1 MEVKMKSV
9 KSWIVCL
16 VLLCGAAVL
25 MAQSP
30 QWQWVTRAGR
40 HLTDL
45 GRSIAADGQGNQYV
59 TGQITTLYGPSP
71 NIFVKKYDPNGNRI
85 WSVSA
90 GGTGDDEGLGIAV
103 DGAGYVYV
111 TGYFSGTATFGSH
124 TLTTN
129 GSKDIFVAKL
139 DSNGNWLWA
148 VKAGGTDWEMVNDV
162 AVDGVGN
169 TYVTG
174 YFNGTVTFGSQTL
187 IANGYELNYDI
198 FIAKLSPSGTWLW
211 ARKAGGTNDDIG
223 YGIAV
228 DGSGNV
234 YVTGDFNDTATFG
247 NHTLTASG
255 FEMSPDIFVTKL
267 GRYGNW
273 LWARKAGG
281 RYYDNGYDI
290 ALDGAGN
297 AYVTGSF
304 EGTATFG
311 SHVLTASGGEWETDV
326 FAAKLDP
333 FGNWIWAVKAGGT
346 TFTNGKGIALD
357 GGGNTY
363 VTGSFFGTAT
373 FGSQTLTSS
382 GGYDIF
388 AAKLDPSG
396 NWIWAVRAG
405 GTEWDLGYGI
415 AVDGAG
421 NAYVTGRFEGTATFG
436 SHTMEAMGGTD
447 IFVAKLSYIPPKA
460 PVNVQIT
467 MNGNSAVITWDAV
480 TEDIHNQPFTP
491 DGYRIYKSTD
501 PLGGFTYQGS
511 SSGTT
516 YTHSMVGA
524 TEPRM
529 FYRVT
534 AYKY

>member
-30 QWQWVTRAGR
+30 QWRWATREGLM
-40 HLTDL
+40 LTDR
-45 GRSIAADGQGNQYV
+45 GQSIATDSQGNQYV

-148 VKAGGTDWEMVNDV
+148 VKAGGAGNDE
-162 AVDGVGN
+162 GH
-169 TYVTG
+169 
-174 YFNGTVTFGSQTL
+174 
-187 IANGYELNYDI
+187 
-198 FIAKLSPSGTWLW
+198 
-211 ARKAGGTNDDIG
+211 
-223 YGIAV
+223 GIAV
-228 DGSGNV
+228 
-234 YVTGDFNDTATFG
+234 
-247 NHTLTASG
+247 
-255 FEMSPDIFVTKL
+255 
-267 GRYGNW
+267 
-273 LWARKAGG
+273 
-281 RYYDNGYDI
+281 
-290 ALDGAGN
+290 DGAGN
-297 AYVTGSF
+297 AYVTGYF
-304 EGTATFG
+304 NNTATFG
-311 SHVLTASGGEWETDV
+311 SYTLSATEGFYSDIFV
-326 FAAKLDP
+326 AKLGTS
-333 FGNWIWAVKAGGT
+333 GNWLWAVEAGAVEHDVGD
-346 TFTNGKGIALD
+346 GIAVD
-357 GGGNTY
+357 GAGNAY
-363 VTGSFFGTAT
+363 VTGYFKNTAH
-373 FGSQTLTSS
+373 FGSHTLTSS

-396 NWIWAVRAG
+396 NWLWAVKAG
-405 GTEWDLGYGI
+405 GTSVDQGYGI

-436 SHTMEAMGGTD
+436 SHTLTSTGSYDIFAARLNPSGTWQWAVKAGGTDSDIGYGIAVDEAANAYVIGIFRGTATFGSHTMEAMGGTD
-447 IFVAKLSYIPPKA
+447 IFVAKLSYIPSKA
-460 PVNVQIT
+460 PANVRI
-467 MNGNSAVITWDAV
+467 MMIRNSAVITWDAV

-491 DGYRIYKSTD
+491 DGYYIYGSSN

>member
-1 MEVKMKSV
+1 MEVTMKSM
-9 KSWIVCL
+9 KSWIICF

-30 QWQWVTRAGR
+30 QWRWATREGLM
-40 HLTDL
+40 LTDR
-45 GRSIAADGQGNQYV
+45 GQSIATDGQGNQYV

-148 VKAGGTDWEMVNDV
+148 VKAGGAGNDE
-162 AVDGVGN
+162 GH
-169 TYVTG
+169 
-174 YFNGTVTFGSQTL
+174 
-187 IANGYELNYDI
+187 
-198 FIAKLSPSGTWLW
+198 
-211 ARKAGGTNDDIG
+211 
-223 YGIAV
+223 GIAV
-228 DGSGNV
+228 
-234 YVTGDFNDTATFG
+234 
-247 NHTLTASG
+247 
-255 FEMSPDIFVTKL
+255 
-267 GRYGNW
+267 
-273 LWARKAGG
+273 
-281 RYYDNGYDI
+281 
-290 ALDGAGN
+290 DGAGN
-297 AYVTGSF
+297 AYVTGCF

-311 SHVLTASGGEWETDV
+311 SQTLTTTDEYANDV
-326 FAAKLDP
+326 FVTKLGTS
-333 FGNWIWAVKAGGT
+333 GNWLWAVKAGGDYYDD
-346 TFTNGKGIALD
+346 GRDIAVD
-357 GGGNTY
+357 GAGNAY
-363 VTGSFFGTAT
+363 VTGYFNNTAT
-373 FGSQTLTSS
+373 FGSYTLSATEGFYSDIFVAKLGTSGNWLWAVEAGAVEHDVGDGIAVDGAGNAYVTGYFKNTAHFGSHTLTSS

-388 AAKLDPSG
+388 AAKLTPSG
-396 NWIWAVRAG
+396 NWLWAVKAG
-405 GTEWDLGYGI
+405 GTSVDQGYGI

-436 SHTMEAMGGTD
+436 SHTLTSTGSYDIFAARLNPSGTWQWAVKAGGTDSDIGYGIAVDEAANAYVIGIFRGTATFGSHTMEAMGGTD
-447 IFVAKLSYIPPKA
+447 IFVAKLSYIPSKA
-460 PVNVQIT
+460 PANVRI
-467 MNGNSAVITWDAV
+467 MMIRNSAVITWDAV

-491 DGYRIYKSTD
+491 DGYYIYGSSN

>member
-1 MEVKMKSV
+1 MKSM

-30 QWQWVTRAGR
+30 QWEWKNRAGWSGSDR
-40 HLTDL
+40 
-45 GRSIAADGQGNQYV
+45 GSCIAIDSQGNQYV
-59 TGQITTLYGPSP
+59 TGKIVFDGNT
-71 NIFVKKYDPNGNRI
+71 NIFVGKMRPNGNWAWIFQRP
-85 WSVSA
+85 

-129 GSKDIFVAKL
+129 GSKDIFVAKIDPTNRIWVWAVKAGGAGNDEGHGIAVDGAGNAYVTGCFEGTATFGSQTL
-139 DSNGNWLWA
+139 TTTDEYANDVFVTKLGTSGNWLWA
-148 VKAGGTDWEMVNDV
+148 VKAGGDYYD
-162 AVDGVGN
+162 DGR
-169 TYVTG
+169 
-174 YFNGTVTFGSQTL
+174 
-187 IANGYELNYDI
+187 D
-198 FIAKLSPSGTWLW
+198 
-211 ARKAGGTNDDIG
+211 
-223 YGIAV
+223 IAV
-228 DGSGNV
+228 
-234 YVTGDFNDTATFG
+234 
-247 NHTLTASG
+247 
-255 FEMSPDIFVTKL
+255 
-267 GRYGNW
+267 
-273 LWARKAGG
+273 
-281 RYYDNGYDI
+281 
-290 ALDGAGN
+290 DGAGN
-297 AYVTGSF
+297 AYVTGYF
-304 EGTATFG
+304 NNTATFG
-311 SHVLTASGGEWETDV
+311 SYTLSATEGFYSDIFV
-326 FAAKLDP
+326 AKLGTS
-333 FGNWIWAVKAGGT
+333 GNWLWAVEAGAVEHDVGD
-346 TFTNGKGIALD
+346 GIAVD
-357 GGGNTY
+357 GAGNAY
-363 VTGSFFGTAT
+363 VTGYFKNTAHFGNH
-373 FGSQTLTSS
+373 TLTSS

-388 AAKLDPSG
+388 AAKLNPSG
-396 NWIWAVRAG
+396 NWLWAVKAG
-405 GTEWDLGYGI
+405 GTSVDQGYGI

-436 SHTMEAMGGTD
+436 SHTLTSTGSYDIFAARLNPSGTWQWAVKAGGTDSDTGSGIAVDGAGNAYVTGYFTGTATFGSHTLTSSGGTD